1 MGSIKVYLKVFD
13 TCYLWAKKNW
23 EEAAEWAQLPG
34 PLGSWCFMGKS
45 AAFREAAPWRDV
57 LVPSLSQV
65 MLVLF
70 PVLVHWLLSGTHHCW
85 LEHRD
90 APAQRGLCWRQQL
103 FWAALITAP
112 LNLDPEVRGAG
123 KFVHASG
130 RKGCVHELMGI
141 LQRYFSPYS
150 LFFFCGSHLLTFPP
164 LSKGEH
170 MAVCCPSGCHLLG
183 NHYAG
188 KFGPILNFLGR

>member
-1 MGSIKVYLKVFD
+1 MLPLG
-13 TCYLWAKKNW
+13 KKIW
-23 EEAAEWAQLPG
+23 EEAAEWAQLLSIWA
-34 PLGSWCFMGKS
+34 LGASWERVQLPERLPRGGM
-45 AAFREAAPWRDV
+45 
-57 LVPSLSQV
+57 SLFPHFLKATL

-70 PVLVHWLLSGTHHCW
+70 PVLVHWLLSGMHHCW

-90 APAQRGLCWRQQL
+90 APAQQGLCWRQQL

-112 LNLDPEVRGAG
+112 LNVDPEVGGAG

-150 LFFFCGSHLLTFPP
+150 LFFFCGSHLFTLPP
-164 LSKGEH
+164 LSKEEH
-170 MAVCCPSGCHLLG
+170 MAVCCPSGCHLLW
-183 NHYAG
+183 NHCAG
-188 KFGPILNFLGR
+188 KFGPHLEFLR